1 MIISPRVINVFE
13 CSTLIAAIATYYNFE
28 QIQTSSVWMLVA
40 AAGWGIAIGVLSVIR
55 MSRGTSASTSWR
67 TQLTTSVILA
77 AVLCLLYLA
86 YAGLFPESQFDREAR
101 LIAYYA
107 LILVAQGTVLAIGKY
122 YAPKRSA

>member
-13 CSTLIAAIATYYNFE
+13 CSTLLAAIATYYYFE

-67 TQLTTSVILA
+67 TQLTISVILA
-77 AVLCLLYLA
+77 AGICLLYLA
-86 YAGLFPESQFDREAR
+86 YAGLFPVSQFDREAR

-107 LILVAQGTVLAIGKY
+107 LFLVAQGTVLVIGKH